1 MRDLRVKLG
10 PLELKNPVIAGS
22 GEATATAD
30 GIRGA
35 LEAGAAA
42 VVAKS
47 ANESDAARE
56 QLRAAEYVL
65 VDEHLEARP
74 LGPARRTDS
83 LFCRS
88 GLLDEPWEEWV
99 ATLVALDREAERRD
113 AYVVPS
119 LIVADVDEAA
129 RRARELQQAG
139 LRWLELNVAAPHAEE
154 AAPGAIETGTRLVA
168 PIRQSVGI
176 PLTVK
181 VGGADP
187 VAAARAAVAAGAE
200 VVCMT
205 TRAQGFLPDLE
216 TRKPVLGTFG
226 AVGGAWTLPITLRH
240 VAKTRATLG
249 ADVPLIAT
257 NGVRDGRDVARAL
270 LAGASAAALTSA
282 VITDGPSVLS
292 RAVDELQTY
301 LGEQGIDAQDLIGEA
316 ADSVKTYGEVAMGR
330 TG

>member
-1 MRDLRVKLG
+1 
-10 PLELKNPVIAGS
+10 
-22 GEATATAD
+22 
-30 GIRGA
+30 
-35 LEAGAAA
+35 
-42 VVAKS
+42 
-47 ANESDAARE
+47 
-56 QLRAAEYVL
+56 
-65 VDEHLEARP
+65 
-74 LGPARRTDS
+74 
-83 LFCRS
+83 
-88 GLLDEPWEEWV
+88 
-99 ATLVALDREAERRD
+99 
-113 AYVVPS
+113 
-119 LIVADVDEAA
+119 
-129 RRARELQQAG
+129 
-139 LRWLELNVAAPHAEE
+139 
-154 AAPGAIETGTRLVA
+154 
-168 PIRQSVGI
+168 
-176 PLTVK
+176 VK